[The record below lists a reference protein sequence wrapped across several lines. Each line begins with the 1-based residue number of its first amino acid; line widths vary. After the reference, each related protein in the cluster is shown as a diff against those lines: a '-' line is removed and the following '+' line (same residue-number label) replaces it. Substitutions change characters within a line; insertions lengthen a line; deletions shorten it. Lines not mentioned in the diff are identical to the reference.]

1 MTRMPTLRLTQTAVS
16 EDLHRV
22 EISLGRFPDALAYA
36 ERPCV
41 DSVVVADRRP
51 QLAALGSRS
60 VPGER

>member
-16 EDLHRV
+16 EDLHRA

-41 DSVVVADRRP
+41 DSSP
-51 QLAALGSRS
+51 TLKPALQG
-60 VPGER
+60 